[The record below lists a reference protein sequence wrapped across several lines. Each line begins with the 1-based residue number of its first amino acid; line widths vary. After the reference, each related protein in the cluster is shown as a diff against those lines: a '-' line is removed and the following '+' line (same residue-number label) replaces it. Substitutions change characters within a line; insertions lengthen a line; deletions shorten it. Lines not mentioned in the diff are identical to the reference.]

1 MNRPYFSPSARRDL
15 LDILDYIARDK
26 PRAALAYIERLEVEC
41 QALANHPQSGTL
53 RDDLLPNLRAWSFGE
68 YVIFFRPA
76 DDGIEI
82 ARVVHGAC
90 DYNRLFGDK

>member
-15 LDILDYIARDK
+15 LDILEYIARDK
-26 PRAALAYIERLEVEC
+26 PGAALRYVERLEAEC
-41 QALANHPQSGTL
+41 HRLANNPHSGTQ
-53 RDDLLPNLRAWSFGE
+53 RDDLLPNLRAWSFDS

-82 ARVVHGAC
+82 VRVVHGAR
-90 DYNRLFGDK
+90 DYDRILGET